1 MVEAAECW
9 VSPYRARRSV
19 GVPRV
24 EWKNGFATDF
34 RGDSQQA
41 GLTKEIFLTRMRAR
55 LAPKLPRVEAPDETR
70 ACQIAG
76 RVLHRRIQGESP
88 FGFRGAMAVD
98 SMLEK
103 PLPNNLDAERSV
115 LGAILLD
122 NNALNTAIEN
132 LRPEDFFLDQHRRVF
147 TQMIALGESQ
157 QAIDLITLTEELH
170 RRGDLEAAG
179 GAPYLAALADGMPKV
194 SNVEHYARIVK
205 EKAILR
211 NLIHTTHNI
220 QQRAFEGEEG
230 ADAILDNAESS
241 IFALA
246 EDRIRAGLIPVK
258 EIVRDN
264 FERLEKIFKEG
275 KSITG
280 IPTGYTELDKLTSG
294 FQPSELL
301 ILAARPSQ
309 GKTALA
315 LNIMENVAIRGAH
328 PVAMFSLEMSKE
340 SLLQR
345 LVASVA
351 QIDAHKFRTGHL
363 SREDWRRMTEAL
375 GTISEAPLWID
386 DAGSVSVLE
395 IGAKARRLKR
405 DKGLSLLVVD
415 YLQLITARGRFG
427 NRQEEVSSISR
438 GLKGLAK
445 ELQIPV
451 LVLSQLTRAPE
462 RDERGPQ
469 LSDLRESGAI
479 EQDADVVM
487 FIYRPHFFKQ
497 GATPEEREET
507 ELKIAKQRNGPVDSV
522 KFVFRSRFT
531 RFEEAAPDAFSQ
543 LGPGDM

>member
-1 MVEAAECW
+1 M
-9 VSPYRARRSV
+9 P
-19 GVPRV
+19 
-24 EWKNGFATDF
+24 T
-34 RGDSQQA
+34 
-41 GLTKEIFLTRMRAR
+41 
-55 LAPKLPRVEAPDETR
+55 
-70 ACQIAG
+70 
-76 RVLHRRIQGESP
+76 ESI
-88 FGFRGAMAVD
+88 
-98 SMLEK
+98 LEK

-115 LGAILLD
+115 LGAVILD
-122 NNALNTAIEN
+122 NNALNAAIEN
-132 LRPEDFFLDQHRRVF
+132 LKPEDFFLDQHRRVF
-147 TQMIALGESQ
+147 TQMIALGEAQ

-179 GAPYLAALADGMPKV
+179 GAPYLASLADGMPRV
-194 SNVEHYARIVK
+194 SNIEHYARIVK

-211 NLIHTTHNI
+211 NLIHATHNI
-220 QQRAFEGEEG
+220 QQRAFEGEDG

-241 IFALA
+241 IFQLA

-258 EIVRDN
+258 DIVRDN
-264 FERLEKIFKEG
+264 FERLEKIFREG

-280 IPTGYTELDKLTSG
+280 IPTGYVELDKLTSG
-294 FQPSELL
+294 LQASELL

-315 LNIMENVAIRGAH
+315 LNLAENIGIRGGQ
-328 PVAMFSLEMSKE
+328 PVAVFSLEMSKE

-351 QIDAHKFRTGHL
+351 QKFRTGHL

-375 GTISEAPLWID
+375 GTISSAPIWVD
-386 DAGSVSVLE
+386 DAGSISVLE

-405 DKGLSLLVVD
+405 DKGLSLLIVD

-427 NRQEEVSSISR
+427 NRQEEVASISR
-438 GLKGLAK
+438 SLKGLAK

-487 FIYRPHFFKQ
+487 FIYRPLFFNA
-497 GATPEEREET
+497 GATT
-507 ELKIAKQRNGPVDSV
+507 
-522 KFVFRSRFT
+522 
-531 RFEEAAPDAFSQ
+531 
-543 LGPGDM
+543 

>member
-1 MVEAAECW
+1 MPTEA
-9 VSPYRARRSV
+9 
-19 GVPRV
+19 
-24 EWKNGFATDF
+24 T
-34 RGDSQQA
+34 
-41 GLTKEIFLTRMRAR
+41 
-55 LAPKLPRVEAPDETR
+55 
-70 ACQIAG
+70 
-76 RVLHRRIQGESP
+76 
-88 FGFRGAMAVD
+88 
-98 SMLEK
+98 LEK
-103 PLPNNLDAERSV
+103 PLPSNLDAERSV

-122 NNALNTAIEN
+122 NHALNTALET
-132 LRPEDFFLDQHRRVF
+132 LRADDFFLPQHQRVF
-147 TQMIALGESQ
+147 TQMISLGEMQ
-157 QAIDLITLTEELH
+157 QAIDLVTLTEELH
-170 RRGDLEAAG
+170 RRGELEAAG
-179 GAPYLAALADGMPKV
+179 GAPYLASLADGMPRV

-205 EKAILR
+205 EKAMLR

-220 QQRAFEGEEG
+220 QQRAFEGEDG

-241 IFALA
+241 IFAIA
-246 EDRIRAGLIPVK
+246 EDRVKEGLIPIK
-258 EIVRDN
+258 EIVNRN
-264 FERLEKIFKEG
+264 FERLEKIFREG

-280 IPTGYTELDKLTSG
+280 VSTGYVELDKLTSG

-315 LNIMENVAIRGAH
+315 LNLAENIAIRAGLPVAI
-328 PVAMFSLEMSKE
+328 FSLEMSKE

-345 LVASVA
+345 LIASVA

-375 GTISEAPLWID
+375 GTISSSPVWID
-386 DAGSVSVLE
+386 DAGSISVLE

-405 DKGLSLLVVD
+405 DKDLKLLIVD

-427 NRQEEVSSISR
+427 NRQEEVANISR

-487 FIYRPHFFKQ
+487 FIYRPHFFKA
-497 GATPEEREET
+497 GASPEEREET
-507 ELKIAKQRNGPVDSV
+507 ELRIAKQRNGPTDNV
-522 KFVFRSRFT
+522 KFVFRSRLT

-543 LGPGDM
+543 FSPDDL

>member
-1 MVEAAECW
+1 M
-9 VSPYRARRSV
+9 
-19 GVPRV
+19 
-24 EWKNGFATDF
+24 AT
-34 RGDSQQA
+34 
-41 GLTKEIFLTRMRAR
+41 
-55 LAPKLPRVEAPDETR
+55 APT
-70 ACQIAG
+70 
-76 RVLHRRIQGESP
+76 
-88 FGFRGAMAVD
+88 
-98 SMLEK
+98 LER

-115 LGAILLD
+115 LGAVILD
-122 NNALNTAIEN
+122 NNALNTALET
-132 LRPEDFFLDQHRRVF
+132 LRAEDFFLDQHRRVF
-147 TQMIALGESQ
+147 NQMIALAETQ
-157 QAIDLITLTEELH
+157 QAIDLITLTEELD

-179 GAPYLAALADGMPKV
+179 GAPYLASLADGMPRV

-205 EKAILR
+205 EKAMLR
-211 NLIHTTHNI
+211 NLIHATHNI
-220 QQRAFEGEEG
+220 QQRAFEAEDA

-241 IFALA
+241 IFAIA
-246 EDRIRAGLIPVK
+246 EDRVKEGLIPIK
-258 EIVRDN
+258 EIVTRN
-264 FERLEKIFKEG
+264 FERLEKIFREG
-275 KSITG
+275 KNITG
-280 IPTGYTELDKLTSG
+280 VPTGYVELDKLTSG

-315 LNIMENVAIRGAH
+315 LNLAENIGIRAGL

-345 LVASVA
+345 LIASVA

-375 GTISEAPLWID
+375 GQISSSPLWID
-386 DAGSVSVLE
+386 DAGSISVLE

-405 DKGLSLLVVD
+405 DKGLSLLIVD

-427 NRQEEVSSISR
+427 NRQEEVASISR

-487 FIYRPHFFKQ
+487 FIYRPHFFKA
-497 GATPEEREET
+497 GATPEERDET
-507 ELKIAKQRNGPVDSV
+507 ELRIAKQRNGPTDNV
-522 KFVFRSRFT
+522 KFVFRSRLT

-543 LGPGDM
+543 FSPDDMG

>member
-1 MVEAAECW
+1 M
-9 VSPYRARRSV
+9 
-19 GVPRV
+19 
-24 EWKNGFATDF
+24 ATA
-34 RGDSQQA
+34 Q
-41 GLTKEIFLTRMRAR
+41 TT
-55 LAPKLPRVEAPDETR
+55 
-70 ACQIAG
+70 
-76 RVLHRRIQGESP
+76 
-88 FGFRGAMAVD
+88 
-98 SMLEK
+98 LEK

-122 NNALNTAIEN
+122 NNALNTAIET
-132 LRPEDFFLDQHRRVF
+132 LRPDDFFLDQHRRVF
-147 TQMIALGESQ
+147 TQMIALAEVQ

-179 GAPYLAALADGMPKV
+179 GAPYLASLADGMPKV

-205 EKAILR
+205 EKAMLR

-220 QQRAFEGEEG
+220 QQRAFEGEDG
-230 ADAILDNAESS
+230 ADMILDNAESS
-241 IFALA
+241 IFELA
-246 EDRIRAGLIPVK
+246 EDRVKAGLISVK
-258 EIVRDN
+258 DIVRDN

-280 IPTGYTELDKLTSG
+280 IPTGYVELDKLTSG

-315 LNIMENVAIRGAH
+315 LNLAENIAIRGGH
-328 PVAMFSLEMSKE
+328 PMAVFSLEMSKE

-375 GTISEAPLWID
+375 GTIAGSPVWID
-386 DAGSVSVLE
+386 DAGSTSVLE

-405 DKGLSLLVVD
+405 DKGLSMLVVD
-415 YLQLITARGRFG
+415 YLQLISGRGKFG

-438 GLKGLAK
+438 ALKGLAK
-445 ELQIPV
+445 ELKIPV
-451 LVLSQLTRAPE
+451 LVLSQLSRAPE

-479 EQDADVVM
+479 EQDADVVA
-487 FIYRPHFFKQ
+487 FIYRPHFFKA

-543 LGPGDM
+543 FAPDDM

>member
-1 MVEAAECW
+1 MPVD
-9 VSPYRARRSV
+9 
-19 GVPRV
+19 
-24 EWKNGFATDF
+24 AT
-34 RGDSQQA
+34 
-41 GLTKEIFLTRMRAR
+41 
-55 LAPKLPRVEAPDETR
+55 
-70 ACQIAG
+70 
-76 RVLHRRIQGESP
+76 
-88 FGFRGAMAVD
+88 
-98 SMLEK
+98 LEK

-122 NNALNTAIEN
+122 NNALNPAIEH

-147 TQMIALGESQ
+147 TQMIALGEVQ
-157 QAIDLITLTEELH
+157 QAIDLVTLTEELN
-170 RRGDLEAAG
+170 RKGDLEASG
-179 GAPYLAALADGMPKV
+179 GAPYLASLADGMPKV
-194 SNVEHYARIVK
+194 SNIEHYARIVK

-220 QQRAFEGEEG
+220 QQRAFEGEDG

-246 EDRIRAGLIPVK
+246 EDRVRAGLLPIK
-258 EIVRDN
+258 DIVRDN
-264 FERLEKIFKEG
+264 FERLERIFREG

-294 FQPSELL
+294 LQPSELL

-315 LNIMENVAIRGAH
+315 LNLMENIAIRGGH
-328 PVAMFSLEMSKE
+328 PVAM
-340 SLLQR
+340 
-345 LVASVA
+345 
-351 QIDAHKFRTGHL
+351 I
-363 SREDWRRMTEAL
+363 
-375 GTISEAPLWID
+375 
-386 DAGSVSVLE
+386 SVLE

-405 DKGLSLLVVD
+405 DKGLSMLVVD

-487 FIYRPHFFKQ
+487 FIYRPDFFKA

-507 ELKIAKQRNGPVDSV
+507 ELRIAKQRNGPTDMV

-531 RFEEAAPDAFSQ
+531 RFEEAALDAFSQ
-543 LGPGDM
+543 FAPDDM